1 MLWWLAQNT
10 VTAGLLACLV
20 VALCRLRRFSPA
32 VQHVLWLVVLV
43 KLLTPPLIAWPW
55 AVPDPFPAETIALSE
70 ETTRDLEAAASA
82 GDPQDAAV
90 VMLEQAI
97 VDLSVEKLALE
108 ARAAVDVP
116 EAASTPQEVASHDS
130 PPTTHHSRLAW
141 LGSCLL
147 YLWLA
152 GTAFMVLVQWRRIA
166 SFHRRLAGGYPG
178 PGWLLRLVRSLGS
191 RLRVALPRP
200 VVVPGSGSPL
210 VWCLGRPQLV
220 WPEDLLDRLPAESRR
235 GVVAHELAHLK
246 RRDHWVGWL
255 LLLAEC
261 LWWWNPLFWWVRRQ
275 VRHHAELACDAWV
288 VSTLPDDRRAYAEA
302 LIDVSQWISTAALP
316 LPALG
321 MGHGPRQ
328 AFTERLTMIMRD
340 ATPCRVPRFG
350 LLAVGVLAL
359 VVIPGWSLAQKA
371 DEKKV
376 DVRKVITTPAG
387 DGERAVILLSDGP
400 EGQEKKVIKLV
411 VEGEE
416 QQATGTARS
425 RTAQDARDAKL
436 EALEAKLQA
445 LLKEIRALRG
455 APATAATDVK
465 YRAITVPQKPV
476 IVEVQPKNV
485 ELKAR
490 VIEVPAKNVELKARV
505 IEVPEKNM
513 TVHVDTVPSYT
524 ARGRTTTAVTA
535 HSPEVMAAIKKAI
548 AALQAAGKKA
558 EAEELMK
565 AFESM
570 HRIEIHAQPQ
580 SSVPAKP
587 TTVTATAQLPA
598 TAAVARP
605 MTGAVVRPPAA
616 SAVGVQ
622 DYRSAVSAA
631 PLASYYRSVTRSADG
646 ELLLSR
652 KTYKLENKAKAE
664 ALGAFLKDNV
674 KASIME
680 IKVDG
685 DSLTITTTPETQK
698 AIGQLMNLTKGDGK
712 TKTSALHVE
721 GNADLRILA
730 DYLDLKLEPKSRSPE
745 KKSEPRP

>member
-10 VTAGLLACLV
+10 VAAGLLACLV
-20 VALCRLRRFSPA
+20 VAICRLRRFSPA

-55 AVPDPFPAETIALSE
+55 AVPDPFPGETIASSE
-70 ETTRDLEAAASA
+70 ETTRDLEEATSA

-108 ARAAVDVP
+108 ASAAVDVP
-116 EAASTPQEVASHDS
+116 ATASTPQEVATHDS
-130 PPTTHHSRLAW
+130 PPTTHHSSLTWLA
-141 LGSCLL
+141 SCLL
-147 YLWLA
+147 YSWLA
-152 GTAFMVLVQWRRIA
+152 GTALMVLVQWRRIA
-166 SFHRRLAGGYPG
+166 SFHRRLAGAYPG

-191 RLRVALPRP
+191 RLGVALPRP
-200 VVVPGSGSPL
+200 VVVPGPGSPL
-210 VWCLGRPQLV
+210 VWCLGRPLLV
-220 WPEDLLDRLPAESRR
+220 WPEELLDRLPAESRR

-275 VRHHAELACDAWV
+275 VRHHAEMACDAWV

-321 MGHGPRQ
+321 MGHGPRR

-376 DVRKVITTPAG
+376 ELRKVITAPAG
-387 DGERAVILLSDGP
+387 DSEGAVILLSDGP

-416 QQATGTARS
+416 QQATGTVRS

-436 EALEAKLQA
+436 EALEVKLQA

-455 APATAATDVK
+455 APATAAPVELK
-465 YRAITVPQKPV
+465 YRTITSPQKPV

-490 VIEVPAKNVELKARV
+490 VIEVPEKNV
-505 IEVPEKNM
+505 
-513 TVHVDTVPSYT
+513 TVHVETVPSYT
-524 ARGRTTTAVTA
+524 QRGRTTTTATTA

-580 SSVPAKP
+580 SSVPARQ
-587 TTVTATAQLPA
+587 TT
-598 TAAVARP
+598 TAAVIPPDTPAAAARP
-605 MTGAVVRPPAA
+605 PVISAAVVRPPAT

-622 DYRSAVSAA
+622 NYRSAVSAA

-680 IKVDG
+680 VKVDG

-712 TKTSALHVE
+712 TKTSALGIE
-721 GNADLRILA
+721 DTLDRRILA
-730 DYLDLKLEPKSRSPE
+730 EYLDLKLDSKSRPPE